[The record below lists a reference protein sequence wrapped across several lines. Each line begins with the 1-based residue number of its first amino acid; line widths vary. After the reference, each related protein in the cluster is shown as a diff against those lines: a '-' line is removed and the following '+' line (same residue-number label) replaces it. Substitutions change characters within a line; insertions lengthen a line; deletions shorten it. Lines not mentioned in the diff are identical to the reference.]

1 MAHIVAFRMP
11 YKIRKRPG
19 SQYFM
24 ADYIAADG
32 SRRRVSTKKTDEG
45 EALQFVASL
54 VAAEKLAREERLTE
68 ARARELI
75 AEIVERTT
83 GERLEFFT
91 VRSWLEEWKATKTA
105 SKAGNTVLR
114 YNTVVDLFVKFL
126 GPAADKNL
134 ETLRTGHI
142 AGFFAAE
149 RATGKSLVT
158 CSLSVKIIKAAL
170 RSATKLAGLKQNP
183 ADGFELPKEEGDS
196 VEREI
201 FSPEEVSRLIGAAGD
216 GDWPGV
222 IRLSYFTGMRLG
234 DCVNL
239 QWKCVDLGRK
249 VIEFIPRKTARIAS
263 VGGRSKKIVVPIH
276 AELETALK
284 RMPGADRTPDAFLF
298 PLLAGKSSAG
308 RSGLS
313 MAFSRIMENA
323 GVDAGVRREKS
334 GKSGRTG
341 RARTFHSLRHT
352 YVTGLQNAGVS
363 LEHRKLLAGHTEEQ
377 MTERYSH
384 IAVET
389 LRASVDR
396 LPGLKSAKRKLR
408 R

>member
-1 MAHIVAFRMP
+1 MR
-11 YKIRKRPG
+11 YTIRKRPG
-19 SQYFM
+19 SKYYM
-24 ADYIAADG
+24 ADYTAADG
-32 SRRRVSTKKTDEG
+32 TRRRVSTKKTDAG
-45 EALQFVASL
+45 EASQFVASL
-54 VAAEKLAREERLTE
+54 MAGEKLAREERLTE

-83 GERLEFFT
+83 GEQLQFFT
-91 VRSWLEEWKATKTA
+91 ARSWFKDWIAGKEL
-105 SKAGNTVLR
+105 SKAGNTALR
-114 YNTVVDLFVKFL
+114 YKTIVDSFVTFL

-134 ETLRTGHI
+134 ETLRTTDI
-142 AGFFAAE
+142 ARFFKSE
-149 RATGKSLVT
+149 RDKGKGVVT
-158 CSLSVKIIKAAL
+158 CTLAVKVIKSAL

-183 ADGFELPKEEGDS
+183 AEGFEMPKEKGDS

-201 FSPEEVSRLIGAAGD
+201 FTPEEVKRLIAAGGD

-249 VIEFIPRKTARIAS
+249 VIEFVPRKTANRVRA
-263 VGGRSKKIVVPIH
+263 GGKPKKIAAPMH
-276 AELETALK
+276 PELEAALA
-284 RMPGADRTPDAFLF
+284 RMPGADGSPDGFLF
-298 PLLAGKSSAG
+298 PSLAGKSSAG

-313 MAFSRIMENA
+313 MAFSLIMKNA
-323 GVDAGVRREKS
+323 EVDAGVRREKA

-363 LEHRKLLAGHTEEQ
+363 LEHRKLLAGHTEEA

-384 IAVET
+384 IEVET

-396 LPGLKSAKRKLR
+396 LPGLAGGGK
-408 R
+408 